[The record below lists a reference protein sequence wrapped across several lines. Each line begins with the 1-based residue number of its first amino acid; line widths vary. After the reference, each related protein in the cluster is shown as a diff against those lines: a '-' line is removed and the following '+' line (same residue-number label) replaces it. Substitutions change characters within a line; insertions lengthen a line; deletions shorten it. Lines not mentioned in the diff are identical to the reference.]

1 MYAKTSVAYLISL
14 NWRLLQLNLCSV
26 RNSLAVMLARLQED
40 SSFSIYT
47 QDADIL
53 SDGGIDVLLGTG
65 SSGENSG
72 KFFLNSIIV
81 LRIMA
86 IFSIINRIFLYKYY
100 GFAR

>member
-1 MYAKTSVAYLISL
+1 
-14 NWRLLQLNLCSV
+14 
-26 RNSLAVMLARLQED
+26 MLARLQED

-72 KFFLNSIIV
+72 KFHFDDYGLSCVSI
-81 LRIMA
+81 R
-86 IFSIINRIFLYKYY
+86 FP
-100 GFAR
+100 

>member
-1 MYAKTSVAYLISL
+1 
-14 NWRLLQLNLCSV
+14 
-26 RNSLAVMLARLQED
+26 MLARLQED

-72 KFFLNSIIV
+72 KFFFWWWMKCLDKLFLKEKLKGYHMFPSDFLKLQLEKLIV
-81 LRIMA
+81 
-86 IFSIINRIFLYKYY
+86 FEINF
-100 GFAR
+100 